1 MDTFYQ
7 VGIPFIGVF
16 GMSFFIY
23 YFAYFFI
30 NETLPGT
37 SIKLIIF
44 LVLVSLSYI
53 EIPSKSIS
61 NAEIDINLVQPAID
75 LNTKYSIQ
83 SSDDIV
89 DSLFSHTILEPKVV
103 NIWPETPLPFDSG
116 PVSYTHLRAH
126 ET

>member
-1 MDTFYQ
+1 MEYLGCHFLFTTLL
-7 VGIPFIGVF
+7 I
-16 GMSFFIY
+16 
-23 YFAYFFI
+23 FFI

-37 SIKLIIF
+37 SIKLILF

-89 DSLFSHTILEPKVV
+89 DSLFSYSVLESKVL
-103 NIWPETPLPFDSG
+103 NIWPETPFLLTLDI
-116 PVSYTHLRAH
+116 LIWD
-126 ET
+126 